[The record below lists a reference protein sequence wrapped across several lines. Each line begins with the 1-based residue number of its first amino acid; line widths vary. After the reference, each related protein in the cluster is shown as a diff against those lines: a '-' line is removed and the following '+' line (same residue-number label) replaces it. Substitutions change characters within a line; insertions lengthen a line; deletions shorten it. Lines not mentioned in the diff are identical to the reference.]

1 MSQSLP
7 TLNGSNF
14 VEIIQEC
21 ESKLAEFVKKNDG
34 VVNESIVAN
43 FIFSYLHNSYFKE
56 MKFPKIIGTEI
67 SREAQ
72 NPCEH
77 CDNTRFIHD
86 LVLLDKNQGKYLYDL
101 VLEIKVYHNHP
112 LYESH
117 EKKIECDIQH
127 VSDTNNGVC
136 LIVNV
141 GGVKMQI
148 DQLEKIQDT
157 ANSKSVTLVVFNI

>member
-21 ESKLAEFVKKNDG
+21 ESKLAEFVKKNDD
-34 VVNESIVAN
+34 VINESMVAN
-43 FIFSYLHNSYFKE
+43 FIFSYLHNTYFKA
-56 MKFPKIIGTEI
+56 MIFPKIIGTEI
-67 SREAQ
+67 SRETQ
-72 NPCEH
+72 YPCEH
-77 CDNTRFIHD
+77 CGKSKYIHD
-86 LVLLDKNQGKYLYDL
+86 LVLLEKNKGDYLFDL

-112 LYESH
+112 LYESL
-117 EKKIECDIQH
+117 ETEIECDIQH
-127 VSDTNNGVC
+127 VSDTTNGVC

-148 DQLEKIQDT
+148 EQLQKIQDT
-157 ANSKSVTLVVFNI
+157 ANTKSVDLVVFNI